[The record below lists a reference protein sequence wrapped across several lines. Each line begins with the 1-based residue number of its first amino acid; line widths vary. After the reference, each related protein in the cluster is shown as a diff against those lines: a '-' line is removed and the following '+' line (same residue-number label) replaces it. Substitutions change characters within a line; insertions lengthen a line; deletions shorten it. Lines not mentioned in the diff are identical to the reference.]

1 MQLYRAAV
9 TLHILQAEMY
19 IEDAVTH
26 STVLE
31 GKSQPQTEPCAERQ
45 LQTTQSNRET
55 QTTEEGQLKI
65 RDKPGL

>member
-1 MQLYRAAV
+1 
-9 TLHILQAEMY
+9 MY
-19 IEDAVTH
+19 IEDAVTD

-31 GKSQPQTEPCAERQ
+31 DKSQPQTEPCAERQ
-45 LQTTQSNRET
+45 VQSDRET